1 MYGPVRRCSNTSV
14 LSAGSSFSNCESAA
28 SCEAHAGTCSDGGDS
43 TSEWPL
49 LEDVP
54 MDAGSSLER
63 FKMAVCLD
71 GDLRSA
77 AFFEDIVMTKLKPF
91 LDRGPAG
98 QTHDL
103 IALIFGGL
111 RIEALDAPI
120 EGTCNICG
128 SHRSLTTR
136 LISETESRVCY
147 AGTACAENVNRA
159 LAVLECLQV
168 IRDEVNDFINVKF
181 AAFLEKTEVLI

>member
-1 MYGPVRRCSNTSV
+1 
-14 LSAGSSFSNCESAA
+14 
-28 SCEAHAGTCSDGGDS
+28 
-43 TSEWPL
+43 
-49 LEDVP
+49 
-54 MDAGSSLER
+54 
-63 FKMAVCLD
+63 MAVCLD

-91 LDRGPAG
+91 LDRGSAG

-111 RIEALDAPI
+111 RIEPLETPL

-147 AGTACAENVNRA
+147 AGTACAENVTRA
-159 LAVLECLQV
+159 LAVLDSLQI
-168 IRDEVNDFINVKF
+168 IREEVNDFINGKF
-181 AAFLEKTEVLI
+181 ASFLEKTEALI

>member
-1 MYGPVRRCSNTSV
+1 
-14 LSAGSSFSNCESAA
+14 
-28 SCEAHAGTCSDGGDS
+28 
-43 TSEWPL
+43 
-49 LEDVP
+49 
-54 MDAGSSLER
+54 MDTGSSLER

-91 LDRGPAG
+91 LDRGSG

-111 RIEALDAPI
+111 RIEKLDTPI

-128 SHRSLTTR
+128 SHRNLTTR

-159 LAVLECLQV
+159 LAVLECLQD
-168 IRDEVNDFINVKF
+168 IRGEVNDFINGKF
-181 AAFLEKTEVLI
+181 MAFLEKTEALI